1 MLRLSGFIFVINVL
15 KFMKNVKI
23 PKLKECKGVINI
35 NCFLPLLLSCSKTCD
50 VMMTNDYVSRSRSKI
65 PNIAK
70 TASHNCLR
78 IGLYSLSIV
87 WQQPAPYCFPVVNC
101 LLHTSP
107 SWWSFWSMT
116 TNSIIN
122 HHQTA
127 YVYLL
132 CSQTT

>member
-1 MLRLSGFIFVINVL
+1 
-15 KFMKNVKI
+15 MKNVKI

-35 NCFLPLLLSCSKTCD
+35 NCFLPLLLSRSKTCE

-65 PNIAK
+65 PNIAE

-78 IGLYSLSIV
+78 LGLYSLSIV

-107 SWWSFWSMT
+107 S
-116 TNSIIN
+116 
-122 HHQTA
+122 
-127 YVYLL
+127 
-132 CSQTT
+132 